1 MTHDGLRGFA
11 VDVEPALTTDFH
23 GTQLYSC
30 GFWCQGPTLLQM
42 LNILESRDLRA
53 LGHNSAPYIHL
64 LTEAIKLAF
73 ADREVHYGDPR
84 HKAVP
89 QDSLLSK
96 AYTRERS
103 EEHTSELQSLMRISY
118 AVFCLTKKKENMPY
132 TNTN

>member
-1 MTHDGLRGFA
+1 
-11 VDVEPALTTDFH
+11 
-23 GTQLYSC
+23 
-30 GFWCQGPTLLQM
+30 M

-96 AYTRERS
+96 AYARERLAMILADRAGPDIPAAGHLMDAGLRS
-103 EEHTSELQSLMRISY
+103 EERR
-118 AVFCLTKKKENMPY
+118 VGKECVRRRR
-132 TNTN
+132 